1 MERVRSELEA
11 RGVRVIAVGPHSQAA
26 ADRMRRV
33 RGLGYPVTGDPDGRF
48 YTLFG
53 FQKKLAGLLQE
64 SGTVAI
70 ARDGTVRY
78 IHHTPN
84 FMDELRLEEAL
95 ASLGKTPVSG

>member
-1 MERVRSELEA
+1 MERVRNDLEA
-11 RGVRVIAVGPHSQAA
+11 RGVRIIAVGPHSQAA

-33 RGLGYPVTGDPDGRF
+33 RGLGYAVTGDPDGRF
-48 YTLFG
+48 FTLFG

-84 FMDELRLEEAL
+84 FMDELRLTEAL
-95 ASLGKTPVSG
+95 GALGKAPLEE